1 MGLSPQ
7 QKVPLYAAGNA
18 QTVARFAPYLKPKP
32 LAQLSDVHAVKELP
46 AEDAPVALVG
56 DFRLMLHV
64 EVDVAAERARL
75 AKEISRLEG
84 EIAKCKA
91 KLGNASF
98 EERAPATVV
107 AQERARLAGFE
118 GALAQLRTQLQQLE
132 VRAA

>member
-7 QKVPLYAAGNA
+7 QKVPLYAAGDA

-32 LAQLSDVHAVKELP
+32 LAQLSGVHAVKELP
-46 AEDAPVALVG
+46 AEDAPVAVVG

-64 EVDVAAERARL
+64 EVNLAAERERL
-75 AKEISRLEG
+75 GKEIARLEG
-84 EIAKCKA
+84 ELAKCRA

-98 EERAPATVV
+98 VERAPAAVV

-118 GALAQLRTQLQQLE
+118 DTLDQLRAQLQKLG
-132 VRAA
+132 VRAQ